1 MLAKAWNDFSTPT
14 RKHSCRSSSCAN
26 ECLRCASV
34 NRPFVLNCR
43 RSLTRPT
50 IGQPSCDWRR
60 LSRRSSHA
68 CAVPLRRLM
77 SRSASESSGSWSKT
91 SWWGTTPSSFVT
103 ASQSHRAP
111 HKTAVRRQVGQT
123 AKVTFCV
130 RGVLSPLLSNI
141 VLDELD
147 RELERRGH
155 RFVRYADDCNI
166 YVRSQRAG
174 QRVMSSVT
182 GFLMRRLK
190 LKVNESKSAVDR
202 PVERRFL
209 GFSFSNN
216 KEPKRRIA
224 PKAVLRCKQK
234 IRELTRRTRG
244 ISLEQMLK
252 ELAAYLRGW
261 KSY

>member
-141 VLDELD
+141 YM
-147 RELERRGH
+147 R
-155 RFVRYADDCNI
+155 RFVLGWKKLGHEKRLAAYIVNYADDLVICC
-166 YVRSQRAG
+166 RGRA
-174 QRVMSSVT
+174 
-182 GFLMRRLK
+182 
-190 LKVNESKSAVDR
+190 E
-202 PVERRFL
+202 E
-209 GFSFSNN
+209 
-216 KEPKRRIA
+216 
-224 PKAVLRCKQK
+224 
-234 IRELTRRTRG
+234 
-244 ISLEQMLK
+244 
-252 ELAAYLRGW
+252 
-261 KSY
+261 